1 MIYTNRI
8 ASMTLLGEIGLDS
21 STAIMKSF
29 VHICCTRGTA
39 PGPPAYRNGF
49 LLRGPAQTGQLQSAD
64 SSVLS
69 TAVPRANN
77 RYICTTDLYYWI
89 DNPYNNT

>member
-8 ASMTLLGEIGLDS
+8 ASMTLLEGIGLDS

-29 VHICCTRGTA
+29 VHICGTRGTA

-49 LLRGPAQTGQLQSAD
+49 LLGGPAQTGQLQSAET
-64 SSVLS
+64 SVLS
-69 TAVPRANN
+69 TAAPRASN
-77 RYICTTDLYYWI
+77 RYICT
-89 DNPYNNT
+89 